1 MKEYSRKLWKYL
13 IFSLTVF
20 RQILYF
26 SWSFSTGLLSRVCSQ
41 EVSDLQI
48 RSHCCLSKLQQ
59 NLRQLHKKT
68 LSVHALCPSVDVLS
82 PWAKEDR
89 RDIQLP
95 DLLEIDPVTV
105 SPQWSLRRITGKIH
119 FPADTTIA
127 QIGNSRKI
135 VDFLHRAAGIFRYL
149 FDLPEQ
155 KTPDAL
161 FSRRDREKKLGILKD
176 THTGA
181 FAVIFGGLYLILYA
195 AACTELDEGSALLT
209 AIGFI
214 LSRAL
219 SGLSTATFPEARK
232 HGMLADFMKDAR
244 KKTVA
249 VCMLV
254 IFFLAAFLELLFGGI
269 CGDVVVITT
278 VLIFLWYR
286 HMAVQEFGGVTGDLA
301 GFFLQICELGILLAA
316 VIGKAVF

>member
-1 MKEYSRKLWKYL
+1 MRAAIIAFSMYSRIPMPMFEWKEEDMKYAMCFFPAIGAVIGAVFFGMYL
-13 IFSLTVF
+13 LLD
-20 RQILYF
+20 RIL
-26 SWSFSTGLLSRVCSQ
+26 
-41 EVSDLQI
+41 
-48 RSHCCLSKLQQ
+48 
-59 NLRQLHKKT
+59 
-68 LSVHALCPSVDVLS
+68 
-82 PWAKEDR
+82 
-89 RDIQLP
+89 
-95 DLLEIDPVTV
+95 
-105 SPQWSLRRITGKIH
+105 TGK
-119 FPADTTIA
+119 
-127 QIGNSRKI
+127 S
-135 VDFLHRAAGIFRYL
+135 LAAGILLAVPL
-149 FDLPEQ
+149 FITGGIHMDGFMD
-155 KTPDAL
+155 TCDARA
-161 FSRRDREKKLGILKD
+161 SYGDREKKLGILKD

-195 AACTELDEGSALLT
+195 AACTELDEGSVLLT

-269 CGDVVVITT
+269 CGGVVVITT

-286 HMAVQEFGGVTGDLA
+286 HMAVQEFGGGTGDLA

>member
-1 MKEYSRKLWKYL
+1 MRAAIIAFSMYSRIPMPMFEWKEEDMKYAMCFFPAIGAVIGAVFFGMYL
-13 IFSLTVF
+13 PLF
-20 RQILYF
+20 
-26 SWSFSTGLLSRVCSQ
+26 
-41 EVSDLQI
+41 
-48 RSHCCLSKLQQ
+48 
-59 NLRQLHKKT
+59 
-68 LSVHALCPSVDVLS
+68 
-82 PWAKEDR
+82 
-89 RDIQLP
+89 
-95 DLLEIDPVTV
+95 
-105 SPQWSLRRITGKIH
+105 ITGGIH
-119 FPADTTIA
+119 MDGFMDTCDA
-127 QIGNSRKI
+127 
-135 VDFLHRAAGIFRYL
+135 RASYG
-149 FDLPEQ
+149 
-155 KTPDAL
+155 
-161 FSRRDREKKLGILKD
+161 DREKKLGILKD

-195 AACTELDEGSALLT
+195 AACTELDEGSVLLT

-254 IFFLAAFLELLFGGI
+254 TFFLAAFLEVLFGGI
-269 CGDVVVITT
+269 CGGVVVITT

>member
-1 MKEYSRKLWKYL
+1 MDG
-13 IFSLTVF
+13 FM
-20 RQILYF
+20 
-26 SWSFSTGLLSRVCSQ
+26 
-41 EVSDLQI
+41 
-48 RSHCCLSKLQQ
+48 
-59 NLRQLHKKT
+59 
-68 LSVHALCPSVDVLS
+68 
-82 PWAKEDR
+82 
-89 RDIQLP
+89 
-95 DLLEIDPVTV
+95 
-105 SPQWSLRRITGKIH
+105 
-119 FPADTTIA
+119 DTCDA
-127 QIGNSRKI
+127 
-135 VDFLHRAAGIFRYL
+135 RASYG
-149 FDLPEQ
+149 
-155 KTPDAL
+155 
-161 FSRRDREKKLGILKD
+161 DREKKLGILKD

-254 IFFLAAFLELLFGGI
+254 IFFLTAFLELLFGGI
-269 CGDVVVITT
+269 CGGVVVITT

>member
-1 MKEYSRKLWKYL
+1 MRAAIIAFSMYSRIPMPMFEWKEEDMKYAMCFFPAIGAVIGAVFFGMYL
-13 IFSLTVF
+13 LLD
-20 RQILYF
+20 RIL
-26 SWSFSTGLLSRVCSQ
+26 
-41 EVSDLQI
+41 
-48 RSHCCLSKLQQ
+48 
-59 NLRQLHKKT
+59 
-68 LSVHALCPSVDVLS
+68 
-82 PWAKEDR
+82 
-89 RDIQLP
+89 
-95 DLLEIDPVTV
+95 
-105 SPQWSLRRITGKIH
+105 TGKI
-119 FPADTTIA
+119 
-127 QIGNSRKI
+127 
-135 VDFLHRAAGIFRYL
+135 LAAGILLAVPL
-149 FDLPEQ
+149 FITGGIHMDGFMD
-155 KTPDAL
+155 TCDARA
-161 FSRRDREKKLGILKD
+161 SYGDREKKLGILKD

-219 SGLSTATFPEARK
+219 NGLSTATFPEARK

-254 IFFLAAFLELLFGGI
+254 IFFMTAFLELLFGGI
-269 CGDVVVITT
+269 CGGVVVITT

>member
-1 MKEYSRKLWKYL
+1 MSLFKGEPVKIIGTGAYVPEKVMTNFDFEKILDTNNQWIVERTGISKRHFASDEQKCSDLAANAGAAALADAGISAEELDLVIVATNSPDCICPCTAARVQGAIGAVNAGAYD
-13 IFSLTVF
+13 ITSGCTGSLT
-20 RQILYF
+20 
-26 SWSFSTGLLSRVCSQ
+26 
-41 EVSDLQI
+41 
-48 RSHCCLSKLQQ
+48 
-59 NLRQLHKKT
+59 
-68 LSVHALCPSVDVLS
+68 
-82 PWAKEDR
+82 
-89 RDIQLP
+89 
-95 DLLEIDPVTV
+95 
-105 SPQWSLRRITGKIH
+105 
-119 FPADTTIA
+119 
-127 QIGNSRKI
+127 
-135 VDFLHRAAGIFRYL
+135 
-149 FDLPEQ
+149 
-155 KTPDAL
+155 
-161 FSRRDREKKLGILKD
+161 
-176 THTGA
+176 
-181 FAVIFGGLYLILYA
+181 
-195 AACTELDEGSALLT
+195 ALLT

-254 IFFLAAFLELLFGGI
+254 IFFLTTFLELLFGGI
-269 CGDVVVITT
+269 CGGVVVITT

>member
-1 MKEYSRKLWKYL
+1 MLIDAGLRDKKEKP
-13 IFSLTVF
+13 
-20 RQILYF
+20 
-26 SWSFSTGLLSRVCSQ
+26 
-41 EVSDLQI
+41 I
-48 RSHCCLSKLQQ
+48 RNKIKKNIKSKAKSHADKVQVTFHTLRHTFATRAIEQGMEIPVLSK
-59 NLRQLHKKT
+59 
-68 LSVHALCPSVDVLS
+68 
-82 PWAKEDR
+82 
-89 RDIQLP
+89 I
-95 DLLEIDPVTV
+95 
-105 SPQWSLRRITGKIH
+105 
-119 FPADTTIA
+119 
-127 QIGNSRKI
+127 
-135 VDFLHRAAGIFRYL
+135 
-149 FDLPEQ
+149 
-155 KTPDAL
+155 
-161 FSRRDREKKLGILKD
+161 D

-269 CGDVVVITT
+269 CGGVVVITT

>member
-1 MKEYSRKLWKYL
+1 MRAAIIAFSMYSRIPMPMFEWKEEDMKYAMCFFPAIGAVIGAVFFGMYL
-13 IFSLTVF
+13 LLD
-20 RQILYF
+20 RIL
-26 SWSFSTGLLSRVCSQ
+26 
-41 EVSDLQI
+41 
-48 RSHCCLSKLQQ
+48 
-59 NLRQLHKKT
+59 
-68 LSVHALCPSVDVLS
+68 
-82 PWAKEDR
+82 
-89 RDIQLP
+89 
-95 DLLEIDPVTV
+95 
-105 SPQWSLRRITGKIH
+105 TGKI
-119 FPADTTIA
+119 
-127 QIGNSRKI
+127 
-135 VDFLHRAAGIFRYL
+135 LAAGILLAVPL
-149 FDLPEQ
+149 FITGGIHMDGFMD
-155 KTPDAL
+155 TCDARA
-161 FSRRDREKKLGILKD
+161 SYGDREKKLGILKD

-254 IFFLAAFLELLFGGI
+254 IFFLTAFLELLFGGI
-269 CGDVVVITT
+269 CGGVVVITT

-286 HMAVQEFGGVTGDLA
+286 HMAVQEFSGVTGDLA

>member
-1 MKEYSRKLWKYL
+1 MRAAIIAFSMYSRIPMPMFEWKEEDMKYAMCFFPAIGAVIGAVFFGMYL
-13 IFSLTVF
+13 LLD
-20 RQILYF
+20 RIL
-26 SWSFSTGLLSRVCSQ
+26 
-41 EVSDLQI
+41 
-48 RSHCCLSKLQQ
+48 
-59 NLRQLHKKT
+59 
-68 LSVHALCPSVDVLS
+68 
-82 PWAKEDR
+82 
-89 RDIQLP
+89 
-95 DLLEIDPVTV
+95 
-105 SPQWSLRRITGKIH
+105 TGKI
-119 FPADTTIA
+119 
-127 QIGNSRKI
+127 
-135 VDFLHRAAGIFRYL
+135 LAAGILLAVPL
-149 FDLPEQ
+149 FITGGIHMDGFMD
-155 KTPDAL
+155 TCDARA
-161 FSRRDREKKLGILKD
+161 SYGDREKKLGILKD

-269 CGDVVVITT
+269 CGGVVVITT

-301 GFFLQICELGILLAA
+301 GFVLQICELGILLAA